1 MTFTPFDLE
10 QWQSL
15 YETTVKFNLADSG
28 VQPVTLAE
36 LVSTP
41 EAVTELLRTP
51 LHYPAVNGTARLRK
65 LISGLY
71 RGAGPDNVL
80 VTVGAA
86 EANAITVSALTQP
99 GDHVIVMEPGY
110 RQVSGVSRNAGCE
123 VEAFPLRRENGW
135 RPDLDELERLVR
147 PTTRMIAVTNPN
159 NPVGTIL
166 TPAEMDRVAAAAERC
181 GAWLLADE
189 VYRGTER
196 TSDQETASFY
206 GSYDRVVA
214 TGSMSKAYGLS
225 GLRTGWLVAPPEVIE
240 AAWRRHEYAT
250 ISTGMLS
257 MTLAEI
263 ALTEPLRTQL
273 LGRNRGFIRS
283 GYARIEKWIAASR
296 GLLSIVP
303 PAATALAFV
312 NYALDLPSL
321 EVAHALRERAS
332 VLVSAGAHF
341 GIENHLRITHGLAPA
356 YLDQALERILE
367 TLRALEKTP
376 SSATLRSD
384 PVSR

>member
-28 VQPVTLAE
+28 VQPVTLGE

-41 EAVTELLRTP
+41 DAVNQLLRTP
-51 LHYPAVNGTARLRK
+51 LHYPAVNGTARLRE
-65 LISGLY
+65 LIAGLY
-71 RGAGPDNVL
+71 QGAGPEDVL

-86 EANAITVSALTQP
+86 EANGIAVSALTQP

-110 RQVSGVSRNAGCE
+110 RQVSGIGLNAGCE
-123 VEAFPLRRENGW
+123 VEAFHLRRENQW
-135 RPDLDELERLVR
+135 RPDLDELDRLVR
-147 PTTRMIAVTNPN
+147 PSTRLIAVTNPN

-166 TPAEMDRVAAAAERC
+166 TSGEMDRIVAAAARS

-196 TSDQETASFY
+196 QSDQETESFY
-206 GSYDRVVA
+206 GRYERVVA

-257 MTLAEI
+257 MTLAET

-273 LGRNRGFIRS
+273 LSRNRALIRS
-283 GYARIEKWIAASR
+283 GYARIEKWIAASG

-303 PAATALAFV
+303 SAATALAFV
-312 NYALDLPSL
+312 RYALDMPSL

-332 VLVSAGAHF
+332 VLVGAGAHF
-341 GIENHLRITHGLAPA
+341 GVENHLRITHGLAPA

-367 TLRALEKTP
+367 TL

>member
-1 MTFTPFDLE
+1 MTFTAFDLE

-15 YETTVKFNLADSG
+15 YETNVKFNLADSG
-28 VQPVTLAE
+28 VQPVTLGE

-41 EAVTELLRTP
+41 DAVSQLLRTP
-51 LHYPAVNGTARLRK
+51 LHYPAVNGTARLRE
-65 LISGLY
+65 LIAALY
-71 RGAGPDNVL
+71 QGAGPENVL

-86 EANAITVSALTQP
+86 EANGITVASLTRP

-110 RQVSGVSRNAGCE
+110 RQVSGIGLNSGCE
-123 VEAFPLRRENGW
+123 VEAFHLRRQNKW
-135 RPDLDELERLVR
+135 RPDLDELDRLVR
-147 PTTRMIAVTNPN
+147 PSTRLIAVTNPN

-166 TPAEMDRVAAAAERC
+166 TSAEMERIVRAAARS

-196 TSDQETASFY
+196 MSDQETGSFFGRY
-206 GSYDRVVA
+206 ERVVS

-225 GLRTGWLVAPPEVIE
+225 GLRAGWLVAPPEVIE

-273 LGRNRGFIRS
+273 L
-283 GYARIEKWIAASR
+283 ATESR
-296 GLLSIVP
+296 
-303 PAATALAFV
+303 
-312 NYALDLPSL
+312 
-321 EVAHALRERAS
+321 AHPDRLC
-332 VLVSAGAHF
+332 AH
-341 GIENHLRITHGLAPA
+341 
-356 YLDQALERILE
+356 
-367 TLRALEKTP
+367 
-376 SSATLRSD
+376 
-384 PVSR
+384 

>member
-15 YETTVKFNLADSG
+15 YETTVKYNLADSG
-28 VQPVTLAE
+28 VQPVTLGE

-41 EAVTELLRTP
+41 DAVERLLRTP
-51 LHYPAVNGTARLRK
+51 LHYPAVNGTARLRE
-65 LISGLY
+65 LIAALY
-71 RGAGPDNVL
+71 QGAGTEHVL

-86 EANAITVSALTQP
+86 EANGITVAALTQP

-110 RQVSGVSRNAGCE
+110 RQVSGIGRNAGCD
-123 VEAFPLRRENGW
+123 VEAFHLRRENGW
-135 RPDLDELERLVR
+135 RPDLDELDRLVR
-147 PTTRMIAVTNPN
+147 PSTRMITVTNPN

-166 TPAEMDRVAAAAERC
+166 TSAEMDRIVAAAARS

-196 TSDQETASFY
+196 LSDQETPSFY
-206 GSYDRVVA
+206 GRYERVVS

-225 GLRTGWLVAPPEVIE
+225 GLRTGWLVAPPDVIE

-263 ALTEPLRTQL
+263 ALTEPLRSQL
-273 LGRNRGFIRS
+273 LGRNRGLIKS
-283 GYARIEKWIAASR
+283 GYQRIEKWIAASG

-312 NYALDLPSL
+312 RYALDLPSL

-332 VLVSAGAHF
+332 VLVGAGSHF
-341 GIENHLRITHGLAPA
+341 GVENHLRITHGLAPA

-367 TLRALEKTP
+367 TL
-376 SSATLRSD
+376 SSATLRTH
-384 PVSR
+384 PVLR

>member
-1 MTFTPFDLE
+1 MSFTPFELE

-28 VQPVTLAE
+28 VQPVTLRE
-36 LVSTP
+36 LISTP
-41 EAVTELLRTP
+41 EAVEALLRTP
-51 LHYPAVNGTARLRK
+51 LHYPAVNGTMRLRE
-65 LISGLY
+65 LIAGLY
-71 RGAGPDNVL
+71 PGAGPENVL

-86 EANAITVSALTQP
+86 EANGITVAALTQP

-123 VEAFPLRRENGW
+123 VEAFHLRRDSDW
-135 RPDLDELERLVR
+135 RPDLDELDRLIR
-147 PTTRMIAVTNPN
+147 PTTRLIAVTNPN

-166 TPAEMDRVAAAAERC
+166 TAGEIDRITAAAERC
-181 GAWLLADE
+181 GAWMLADE

-196 TSDQETASFY
+196 LSDMETASFY
-206 GSYDRVVA
+206 GRYDRVVA
-214 TGSMSKAYGLS
+214 TGSMSKTYGLS
-225 GLRTGWLVAPPEVIE
+225 GLRTGWLVAPPEVID

-257 MTLAEI
+257 MTLAET

-273 LGRNRGFIRS
+273 LGRNRALIRS
-283 GYARIEKWIAASR
+283 GYERIEKWIAAS
-296 GLLSIVP
+296 GGIVSIVP

-312 NYALDLPSL
+312 YYALDLPSL

-332 VLVSAGAHF
+332 VLVGAGAHF
-341 GIENHLRITHGLAPA
+341 GVEHHLRITHGLAPA
-356 YLDQALERILE
+356 YMDQALERISE
-367 TLRALEKTP
+367 TL

>member
-1 MTFTPFDLE
+1 MTFTTFDLE

-15 YETTVKFNLADSG
+15 YESTVKFNLADSG
-28 VQPVTLAE
+28 VQPVTLGE

-41 EAVTELLRTP
+41 EAVSQLLRTP
-51 LHYPAVNGTARLRK
+51 LHYPAVNGTARLRE
-65 LISGLY
+65 LIAALY
-71 RGAGPDNVL
+71 QGAGPESVL

-86 EANAITVSALTQP
+86 EANGITVAALTEP
-99 GDHVIVMEPGY
+99 GDHVILMEPGY
-110 RQVSGVSRNAGCE
+110 RQVSGIGLNAGCE
-123 VEAFPLRRENGW
+123 VEAFHLRRENGW
-135 RPDLDELERLVR
+135 RPDLDELDRLVR
-147 PTTRMIAVTNPN
+147 PSTRLIAVTNPN

-166 TPAEMDRVAAAAERC
+166 TSGEMDRIVAAAERS
-181 GAWLLADE
+181 GAWLVADE

-196 TSDQETASFY
+196 MSDQETGSFY
-206 GSYDRVVA
+206 GRYERVVS

-257 MTLAEI
+257 MTLAEV

-273 LGRNRGFIRS
+273 LARNRGLIRS
-283 GYARIEKWIAASR
+283 GYARIEKWIAAS
-296 GLLSIVP
+296 GSLLSIVP

-312 NYALDLPSL
+312 RYALDLPSL

-332 VLVSAGAHF
+332 VLVGAGAHF
-341 GIENHLRITHGLAPA
+341 GVENHLRITHGLAPA

-367 TLRALEKTP
+367 TL
-376 SSATLRSD
+376 SSATLRTD